1 MDINKI
7 YEELD
12 ALKYPETEGYL
23 RDKIAEAK
31 EKDVFEIYVPLL
43 NELIGF
49 FRDSTQFDKGRE
61 VKTELLGALDRYGQ
75 KGTMNYATSLLNI
88 ANFDRAAGAYEDSL
102 SEFKQCEE
110 VYHRL
115 LADGDYLWAGLYNNK
130 SLLYQE
136 MGDNLAA
143 IGALQDALYIVKEIP
158 GREMEVATTYVNIAQ
173 SFASLGQTEE
183 AKANI
188 EPALKIFEKGGN
200 TDYHYSG
207 ACAVCGAIA
216 YAEGEY
222 EKAAEWYD
230 KAAAMVRRIMG
241 DNDNVRLLE
250 SAAAEARSMVKTGS
264 DLNTGKAETV
274 KAAEGSS
281 ATEDNSEIATMTGSE
296 VKGLDICRSY
306 YERYGAPMIHDKF
319 GAYEDLIAVGLFGD
333 GSDCFGFDDEI
344 SRDHDWGPGFM
355 MLVSREVYDKIGA
368 DLQKAYDS
376 LPDEYMGY
384 KRTVTAQG
392 SSRVGVICI
401 EDIAYDP
408 SYETEHAKMI
418 NGQIWKDD
426 TGVITSVRDKAAQYY
441 DEMTWR
447 QKLGVSLVLTG
458 QTGQYNLPR
467 TLKRGDL
474 ATAHMYLSDY
484 MKNMLHTLFLINRTY
499 APYDKWLIRAAGDLA
514 IHPEIVDIMRA
525 LADIYN
531 EDMYKASAEH
541 SIDVKAEADSEADP
555 FARITGTIEI
565 AAQIILEALK
575 EIGALPEDEDNWYL
589 EAVGRKMFSGD
600 YNMQQKE
607 NGPEVDHV
615 PDKAELVE
623 RIIKLEWEAFDKVQ
637 NEGGRADCQN
647 NWPVF
652 HIMRKSQYLEWNE
665 TMLLSFIADFEE
677 ANARGWNLITEKYGR
692 MEKSTSPE
700 EYAKIEDKLPPHTK
714 EQDAI
719 IEQIVAIQVAMM
731 EDVVAKY
738 PKLADNARTLR
749 TADDKPW
756 DTSYETYLRGE
767 LGTYSERTLSLYGMF
782 IAELAKK
789 GENLACN
796 IISNTAKLYGYDSID
811 AAEAS
816 L

>member
-12 ALKYPETEGYL
+12 ALKYPQIEGYL
-23 RDKIAEAK
+23 RDKITEAK
-31 EKDVFEIYVPLL
+31 EKDVFEIYIPLL

-49 FRDSTQFDKGRE
+49 FRDSTQFDKGLSIKE
-61 VKTELLGALDRYGQ
+61 ELLEALKHYGQ
-75 KGTMNYATSLLNI
+75 QGTMNYATSLLNI
-88 ANFDRAAGAYEDSL
+88 ANFDRAAGAYENSL
-102 SEFKQCEE
+102 SEFLSCEE
-110 VYHRL
+110 IYHRL
-115 LADGDYLWAGLYNNK
+115 LAEGDYLWAGLYNNK

-143 IGALQDALYIVKEIP
+143 IGALQDALYIVKELP

-173 SFASLGQTEE
+173 SFALLGQTEE
-183 AKANI
+183 ARANI
-188 EPALKIFEKGGN
+188 EPALKIFEAGGN

-230 KAAAMVRRIMG
+230 KAADIVRRIMG

-250 SAAAEARSMVKTGS
+250 SAAAEARSMVKTDGNS
-264 DLNTGKAETV
+264 YDGRAKSVE
-274 KAAEGSS
+274 AAGEQSG
-281 ATEDNSEIATMTGSE
+281 AADGE
-296 VKGLDICRSY
+296 VKGLDICRSF
-306 YERYGAPMIHDKF
+306 YEQYGAPMIHEKF
-319 GAYEDLIAVGLFGD
+319 TAYEDKIAVGLFGD

-355 MLVSREVYDKIGA
+355 MLVSREVYDMIGT
-368 DLQKAYDS
+368 DLQREYDA

-384 KRTVTAQG
+384 KRMITAEG
-392 SSRVGVICI
+392 SGRIGVICT
-401 EDIAYDP
+401 EDLAYDP
-408 SYETEHAKMI
+408 SFETEHAKMI
-418 NGQIWKDD
+418 NGQIWRDD
-426 TGVITSVRDKAAQYY
+426 IGVITSIRSKAAEYY
-441 DEMTWR
+441 DEATWLH
-447 QKLGVSLVLTG
+447 KLGVSLVLTG

-467 TLKRGDL
+467 TLARGDL

-499 APYDKWLIRAAGDLA
+499 APYDKWLVRAAGDLA
-514 IHPEIVDIMRA
+514 IHPEIADIMRA

-531 EDMYKASAEH
+531 EDMYKSSVEPSEDAKTAE
-541 SIDVKAEADSEADP
+541 DSETDM

-575 EIGALPEDEDNWYL
+575 EIGVVDEDEDNWYL
-589 EAVGRKMFSGD
+589 EAVGKKMFAGGYKVPKKNTVPATD
-600 YNMQQKE
+600 QRPNKE
-607 NGPEVDHV
+607 
-615 PDKAELVE
+615 ELID
-623 RIIKLEWEAFDKVQ
+623 RIIKLEWEAFDKVD
-637 NEGGRADCQN
+637 NEGGRAFCQDD
-647 NWPVF
+647 WTTF
-652 HIMRKSQYLEWNE
+652 EIMRKSQYLEWNE
-665 TMLLSFIADFEE
+665 PMLESFIADFTA

-700 EYAKIEDKLPPHTK
+700 EYKKIEDKLPSHTE

-719 IEQIVAIQVAMM
+719 IEQIVAIQVSMM

-767 LGTYSERTLSLYGMF
+767 LGTYSEATLSLYGMF

-789 GENLACN
+789 GENLAYN